1 MKWRVATKKI
11 SFVKKIMMQNDYNLA
26 RQALVEE
33 GRLQGLGMGF
43 SGLATETDELC
54 RQLSIPTTVCHYQ
67 VVSKQD
73 IKEAVQRTVYYE
85 NRQRM
90 LESRKVRDRLDDEET
105 FGLEREESSYLDRL
119 PLHMTRVMF
128 RFRARAIK
136 GVKYNTKG
144 SHAKLDCRLCL
155 GPPET
160 QEHLQECH
168 GAGFERR
175 GLELERE
182 VDLLTFWRRISVKLQ
197 GLGLST

>member
-1 MKWRVATKKI
+1 M
-11 SFVKKIMMQNDYNLA
+11 LA
-26 RQALVEE
+26 RGKRTNQN
-33 GRLQGLGMGF
+33 
-43 SGLATETDELC
+43 S
-54 RQLSIPTTVCHYQ
+54 
-67 VVSKQD
+67 SKN
-73 IKEAVQRTVYYE
+73 IKVAVQRKVFFE

-90 LESRKVRDRLDDEET
+90 LESRKVRDRLDDEEN
-105 FGLEREESSYLDRL
+105 FSLERKKSSYLDRL
-119 PLHMTRVMF
+119 PLHLTRVMF

-168 GAGFERR
+168 GAWFERR

-182 VDLLTFWRRISVKLQ
+182 VDLITFWRRISVKLQ
-197 GLGLST
+197 GFGLST